1 MSDGEFVAAHD
12 VILIGGGGAGLR
24 AAIAIAE
31 TNPRL
36 DVAVMSK
43 VYPMRSH
50 TVSAEGG
57 AAGVIAEGDTLEE
70 HIYDTISGSDWLG
83 DQDAIEM
90 FVEQAPRELL
100 QLEHWGCPWSR
111 QPDGRV
117 AVRAFG
123 GMKKMRTWFAA
134 DKTGFH
140 MLHALFQT
148 SLKYDEVT
156 RYDEWFVTKLLV
168 DDGRVHGV
176 VAVELMTGRIQ
187 AVAAKA
193 VVLCTGG
200 CGKVFPFT
208 TNANI
213 NTGDGM
219 ALAYRAGAPLKDME
233 FVQYHPTGLPFTG
246 ILITEAARAEGGW
259 LLNKDGYRYL
269 QDYDLGTPSP
279 TPVLRSME
287 LGPRDRLS
295 QAFVHEVE
303 KGRTTDSP
311 YGPIVHLDLRHLGA
325 KVIDAKLPFVRE
337 LCLKY
342 ERIDP
347 VTELVPVRPVVH
359 YMMGGVHTDIH
370 GATPVAGLYAAGE
383 TACVSI
389 NGANRLGSNS
399 LPELLVFG
407 ARAGRAA
414 AEYAASAG
422 DRSGR
427 RSPHKPGTRSAGSN
441 ATCSTMSRGPNA
453 SPRSGT
459 RCRRPWR
466 RAPASTAPG
475 PSMTKGADAL
485 AELQQRIANVG
496 VADTSR
502 SFNTELVAAL
512 ELANMLDIAECIL
525 SSGLQ
530 REESRGAH
538 QRTDFPAS
546 RRRAV
551 PHPPAGPPQPGRHVA
566 GRAPAGDDH
575 PVAAG
580 RAGLREVAMAQQQWQ
595 QSDRSVCGCRG
606 TGLTR
611 TPNRTGRSTTSRCAA
626 SGRCSTRSTTS
637 RTRPTPRCRSGG
649 RAGWGSAAAAG

>member
-1 MSDGEFVAAHD
+1 MSDGELAAAHD

-111 QPDGRV
+111 QPDGHI

-176 VAVELMTGRIQ
+176 VAVELMTGRVQ
-187 AVAAKA
+187 AVTAKA

-422 DRSGR
+422 PPPPSIAAQAADEVRRLEHDLLGR
-427 RSPHKPGTRSAGSN
+427 EPGTERVAAIRDEMQTTMEESAGIYR
-441 ATCSTMSRGPNA
+441 TGPLIA
-453 SPRSGT
+453 
-459 RCRRPWR
+459 
-466 RAPASTAPG
+466 
-475 PSMTKGADAL
+475 KGADTL
-485 AELQQRIANVG
+485 AELQQRIGKVG

-525 SSGLQ
+525 ASGLQ

-538 QRTDFPAS
+538 QRLDFPARDDQRFLTHLLVNRDVDGSS
-546 RRRAV
+546 RVERLPVTITRW
-551 PHPPAGPPQPGRHVA
+551 QPGERVY
-566 GRAPAGDDH
+566 GR
-575 PVAAG
+575 
-580 RAGLREVAMAQQQWQ
+580 
-595 QSDRSVCGCRG
+595 
-606 TGLTR
+606 
-611 TPNRTGRSTTSRCAA
+611 
-626 SGRCSTRSTTS
+626 
-637 RTRPTPRCRSGG
+637 
-649 RAGWGSAAAAG
+649 

>member
-1 MSDGEFVAAHD
+1 VSESLIRAAHD
-12 VILIGGGGAGLR
+12 VLIVGGGGAGLR

-36 DVAVMSK
+36 DVAVISK

-57 AAGVIAEGDTLEE
+57 AAGVIADDDSLDE
-70 HIYDTISGSDWLG
+70 HCYDTVSGSDWLA
-83 DQDAIEM
+83 DQDAVEA
-90 FVEQAPRELL
+90 FVAEAPRELL

-111 QPDGRV
+111 QPDGHV

-123 GMKKMRTWFAA
+123 GMRKKRTWFAA

-140 MLHALFQT
+140 MLHSLFQT
-148 SLKYDEVT
+148 TLKYDEIT
-156 RYDEWFVTKLLV
+156 RYDEVFVTRLLV

-176 VAVELMTGRIQ
+176 VAIGLMTGKIQ
-187 AVAAKA
+187 AVTAKA
-193 VVLCTGG
+193 VILCTGG

-219 ALAYRAGAPLKDME
+219 SLAYRAGAPLKDME

-269 QDYDLGTPSP
+269 QDYDLGSPSP
-279 TPVLRSME
+279 TPELRSME

-303 KGRTTDSP
+303 KGRTSDSP
-311 YGPIVHLDLRHLGA
+311 YGPIVHLDLRHLGEEL
-325 KVIDAKLPFVRE
+325 IEAKLPFVRE

-359 YMMGGVHTDIH
+359 YMMGGVHTDID
-370 GATPVAGLYAAGE
+370 GATPVEGLYAAGE

-389 NGANRLGSNS
+389 TGANRLGSNS

-414 AEYAASAG
+414 AEHASAAG
-422 DRSGR
+422 PAPAAVEAQAADEVRRLERDLLGREPGAERISAIRDEMQATMEDVAGIYRSG
-427 RSPHKPGTRSAGSN
+427 
-441 ATCSTMSRGPNA
+441 
-453 SPRSGT
+453 
-459 RCRRPWR
+459 
-466 RAPASTAPG
+466 PAMA
-475 PSMTKGADAL
+475 KGLDTL
-485 AELQQRIANVG
+485 GELQGRIGKVG
-496 VADTSR
+496 IADTSR
-502 SFNTELVAAL
+502 SFNTELLAAL
-512 ELANMLDIAECIL
+512 ELANMLDIGECIL
-525 SSGLQ
+525 QSGLQ

-538 QRTDFPAS
+538 QRTDYPSRDDQRFLLHQLVHREPDGAS
-546 RRRAV
+546 RVEPLPVTITRW
-551 PHPPAGPPQPGRHVA
+551 PPGERVYGR
-566 GRAPAGDDH
+566 
-575 PVAAG
+575 
-580 RAGLREVAMAQQQWQ
+580 
-595 QSDRSVCGCRG
+595 
-606 TGLTR
+606 
-611 TPNRTGRSTTSRCAA
+611 
-626 SGRCSTRSTTS
+626 
-637 RTRPTPRCRSGG
+637 
-649 RAGWGSAAAAG
+649 